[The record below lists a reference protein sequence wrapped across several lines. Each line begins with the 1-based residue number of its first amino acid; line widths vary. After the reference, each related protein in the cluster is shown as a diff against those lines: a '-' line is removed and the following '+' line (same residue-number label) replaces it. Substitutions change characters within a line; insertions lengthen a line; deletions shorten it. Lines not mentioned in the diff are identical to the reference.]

1 MLVIGLGLGVG
12 AWFLGYR
19 EIGSGILWGLPLGLF
34 NYYLA
39 CRAVGYLG
47 AEKGAR
53 RFGAIM
59 LVRWA
64 LVLIA
69 LVLALRAGVWYL
81 LGVAVGVEVQMLAQL
96 GEATALLSR
105 PRWRR

>member
-19 EIGSGILWGLPLGLF
+19 EIGSGILSGLPLGLF

-96 GEATALLSR
+96 GEARALLSR